1 MRRAFRDDPAPG
13 NGPPVTPK
21 ARYLSPMPD
30 T

>member
-13 NGPPVTPK
+13 NGPPVTAK